1 MSRLNNE
8 ESSVKAQVWYKGAM
22 FTMHLWQEGHI
33 CIDLVS
39 PALSS
44 VCHHILRSSP
54 IIVKNL
60 HMQGLITRR
69 NQEEESTYAECDG
82 ADHTR
87 TITLITH
94 ISQRPGAS
102 SGQIMP
108 RPSRVI
114 SVVFLSTYHA
124 FRSISIL
131 SLSLSHPPKPLIM
144 SPTWAVFVWHSKL
157 YPSPVCFQRWQ
168 FYLRWCH
175 CRHQWL
181 KVNVDG
187 HTGS

>member
-1 MSRLNNE
+1 
-8 ESSVKAQVWYKGAM
+8 M
-22 FTMHLWQEGHI
+22 FTMHLWQEGRI

-60 HMQGLITRR
+60 HMQSLITHH

-82 ADHTR
+82 SDHTR

-114 SVVFLSTYHA
+114 SVVFFSTYHA

-131 SLSLSHPPKPLIM
+131 SLSLSHPPKTLIM
-144 SPTWAVFVWHSKL
+144 FPIWAVFVCHSKL
-157 YPSPVCFQRWQ
+157 YPSPIWFHQWQ
-168 FYLRWCH
+168 FYPRWCY
-175 CRHQWL
+175 CWHQCL
-181 KVNVDG
+181 NVNVDG
-187 HTGS
+187 HTDSFSYPNSSILRFLIH

>member
-1 MSRLNNE
+1 MPGTKVRCLRCICGKQSR
-8 ESSVKAQVWYKGAM
+8 
-22 FTMHLWQEGHI
+22 THLHI
-33 CIDLVS
+33 SCIS
-39 PALSS
+39 ALSS

-82 ADHTR
+82 SDHTR

-131 SLSLSHPPKPLIM
+131 SLSLSHPPQNHSSCPQSEQYLFDTPNYTPL
-144 SPTWAVFVWHSKL
+144 
-157 YPSPVCFQRWQ
+157 Q
-168 FYLRWCH
+168 FGFIGGSFTLGDAT
-175 CRHQWL
+175 
-181 KVNVDG
+181 VGINV
-187 HTGS
+187 